1 MSKKEELL
9 RRIELLESLVN
20 YQRLEIQLLWA
31 ACGKNR
37 PAAPQLL
44 LGQNEDAPQ
53 ADRLVEALGAKPEP
67 EATEF
72 EHEVATEE
80 TSAPAPAPAPE
91 PMAAPEPQ
99 EPAAPPA
106 PAYDD
111 FAARAYETAT
121 PETRASIDAFAA
133 VEDKT
138 REQVAGEWASSLKL
152 DPEPVQP
159 APAPQP
165 APQPMAQPVQQ
176 PPAPA
181 LAPEPVYAPVA
192 APVQPEP
199 APVQQAPV
207 AAAAPTPDPVQQP
220 ATDPAPAS
228 VPAPQAPV
236 AQQPAPAPQPEQ
248 QAPSPVQ
255 QAAPVSVPTPQAVQA
270 PAAPSSQPVQQA
282 FAYQQAQPA
291 AQAPAQ
297 QAAPVQQSAPAPAPV
312 QPQTTIAPEPQR
324 TQQFQPVQPQAPA
337 PAPTPAPPAAQPI
350 VAPQPVQQAA
360 APAPVQQAPAAPEP
374 VQTAPEPQAPAAPA
388 NKFAGVNLAAAV
400 PQLRAEDVADFA
412 AELVSRH
419 PAPAADDEVEK
430 RFIEAVAASLV
441 EDAPEQARTL
451 NTLHVMLAQNEPQLQ
466 ATFDP
471 ILRGQRFDIAKNAWV
486 VDERM
491 TEHPSIAPWRAYTGA
506 GEYIRMQA
514 REAAEAACREE
525 MSR

>member
-9 RRIELLESLVN
+9 RRIELLESLVD

-37 PAAPQLL
+37 PSAPQLL
-44 LGQNEDAPQ
+44 LGQNNDAPQ

-67 EATEF
+67 EATEI
-72 EHEVATEE
+72 EHEVVTEE
-80 TSAPAPAPAPE
+80 TSAPATAP
-91 PMAAPEPQ
+91 

-106 PAYDD
+106 PPAPAAPGASASAD
-111 FAARAYETAT
+111 FGARAYETAA

-133 VEDKT
+133 VENKT
-138 REQVAGEWASSLKL
+138 REQVAGEWASNLKP

-176 PPAPA
+176 PAQQAAQPAPA
-181 LAPEPVYAPVA
+181 TQAPVGAPKPELVYTPAPVA
-192 APVQPEP
+192 APVAAAPAPEPVQQPAPEP
-199 APVQQAPV
+199 APVSA
-207 AAAAPTPDPVQQP
+207 
-220 ATDPAPAS
+220 
-228 VPAPQAPV
+228 PAPQAPV
-236 AQQPAPAPQPEQ
+236 AQQLAPTPQAAQ
-248 QAPSPVQ
+248 QAPALVQ
-255 QAAPVSVPTPQAVQA
+255 QAAP
-270 PAAPSSQPVQQA
+270 
-282 FAYQQAQPA
+282 
-291 AQAPAQ
+291 AQ
-297 QAAPVQQSAPAPAPV
+297 QPAPAPAPTQV
-312 QPQTTIAPEPQR
+312 QTTPAPEPQR

-337 PAPTPAPPAAQPI
+337 PTPTPAPPAPQPI

-419 PAPAADDEVEK
+419 PAPAADAEVEK

-491 TEHPSIAPWRAYTGA
+491 TEHPSIAPWRAYIGA